1 MATINTAD
9 DFIDV
14 LRSDDRVRSAV
25 RREILSDELIALPDK
40 VDKMVEAQTEMLKTQ
55 TTILENIGE
64 IREEQVAQR
73 EEQKAQREEQVAQR
87 EEQKAQREEQV
98 AQREEQVAQ
107 REEQVAQREEQKA
120 QREADRSES
129 IQDMH
134 RFRGNYAVDAAAK
147 RWKEI
152 AKHFSTPKNMG
163 QVKCVALSPDDVEAL
178 IDEAPQALAKAR
190 FSDDE
195 IDYTPAADLVL
206 GVMRRREAEPE
217 FYVVVEASYTA
228 DNGDVGRAIVRAKVV
243 GVATGLDTYAVVA
256 SVHVKPTAVDRITRD
271 AGKGLASA
279 GANSAFW
286 YQIVE
291 TDMEPPSP
299 R

>member
-9 DFIDV
+9 DLIDV

-25 RREILSDELIALPDK
+25 RRELLTDELVALPDK
-40 VDKMVEAQTEMLKTQ
+40 VDKMVEAQTAMQEAQTTMQEALAAMLKTQ
-55 TTILENIGE
+55 TKILGDVEVLQEGQAAATE
-64 IREEQVAQR
+64 HRDKLHALHREDLKALR
-73 EEQKAQREEQVAQR
+73 ETH
-87 EEQKAQREEQV
+87 
-98 AQREEQVAQ
+98 
-107 REEQVAQREEQKA
+107 
-120 QREADRSES
+120 EADRTES

-163 QVKCVALSPDDVEAL
+163 QVKCVVLSPDDVEAL
-178 IDEAPQALAKAR
+178 IDKAPEALAKAR

-195 IDYTPAADLVL
+195 IDHTPAADLVL
-206 GVMRRREAEPE
+206 GVMRRRGTKPE

-228 DNGDVGRAIVRAKVV
+228 DNNDASRAIVRAKVV

-256 SVHVKPTAVDRITRD
+256 SVHVNPTAADRITRD
-271 AGKGLASA
+271 AGNGLASA
-279 GANSAFW
+279 GANTAYW
-286 YQIVE
+286 YQIDE

>member
-9 DFIDV
+9 DLIDV

-25 RREILSDELIALPDK
+25 RRELLTDELVALPDK

-64 IREEQVAQR
+64 IREEQKALR
-73 EEQKAQREEQVAQR
+73 ETH
-87 EEQKAQREEQV
+87 
-98 AQREEQVAQ
+98 
-107 REEQVAQREEQKA
+107 
-120 QREADRSES
+120 EADRTES

-163 QVKCVALSPDDVEAL
+163 QVKCVVLSPDDVEAL
-178 IDEAPQALAKAR
+178 IDKAPEALAKAR

-195 IDYTPAADLVL
+195 IDHTPAADLVL
-206 GVMRRREAEPE
+206 GVMRRRGTKPE

-228 DNGDVGRAIVRAKVV
+228 DNNDASRAIVRAKVV

-256 SVHVKPTAVDRITRD
+256 SVHVKPTAADRITRD
-271 AGKGLASA
+271 AGNGLASA
-279 GANSAFW
+279 GANTAYW